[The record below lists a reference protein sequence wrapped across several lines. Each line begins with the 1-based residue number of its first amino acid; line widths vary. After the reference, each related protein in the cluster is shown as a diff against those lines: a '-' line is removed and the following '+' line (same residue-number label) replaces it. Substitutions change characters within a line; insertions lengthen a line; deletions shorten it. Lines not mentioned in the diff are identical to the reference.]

1 MVSTLPRRHHVS
13 MRMLNEGWG
22 RHRWA
27 VVAAGVVALFIAGI
41 AVCEAMGWP
50 FLAAPTQRW
59 LSTALDRHVVLSSDV
74 KTQPDVKIHLLGSV
88 RLNAAHVEIGA
99 PKWSAAPH
107 TLLARDAHLKLSYG
121 DLWRA
126 WRGGPLNVAVLE
138 TSVLDGQLERMADGR
153 ASWQFGQA
161 PSPAA
166 SDAAPRMPTFG
177 KLQVANGTLSL
188 RDEPQALSM
197 DARFSLL
204 EGAGRTP
211 AGAAS
216 AGSASSVSSAAS
228 TASTASSDALPASGS
243 PPPGLQFHGKGQ
255 YRKLPLTVNVVTSG
269 VLPIVGE
276 DAAAVALPVEL
287 NAQIGRARMTFRG
300 TATDAVNLGG
310 LAGRFN
316 LQGPSAAALGDPTGV
331 TLPTTG
337 PIQFDGLLAK
347 KGAIWYAVL
356 ERIVVGSSRLSGAF
370 TFDPTRQTPLLAG
383 RLNGSKLLLADLG
396 PAIGTPVRNS
406 TVAERGKQAPA
417 RAVNPVPNP
426 VPSEVATT
434 KAPGRVLPDRPF
446 DLPSLR
452 AMDANILVDINSL
465 DLGTKLLEPLKPM
478 RTHLVLKDG
487 VLALNNLDARTG
499 QGNLSGRVQLDGRK
513 SLALWAADLRW
524 NGIRLERWIQQTRAG
539 NAPPYLSGS
548 LSGRA
553 RVEGQGKSTA
563 AILGSLRGDVRMNV
577 VNGSVS
583 HLAIEAAGL
592 DIAQALGVLI
602 KGDDALPILCTVA
615 DLAVE
620 KGVLKPRALV
630 LDTTDSTVWVDGS
643 ISMAT
648 EALDLRLLVSPKDF
662 SPLALR
668 SPIHLKGN
676 FGNPDVSIDKAKLG
690 QRIGAA
696 ALLGLLNPI
705 AAILPFFD
713 IGDSDDASRGA
724 SKCRALSQR
733 VGAKPGVQPPLKLQP
748 TVSAVQVTP
757 RRKPLEPS
765 AVSRR

>member
-1 MVSTLPRRHHVS
+1 M
-13 MRMLNEGWG
+13 
-22 RHRWA
+22 A
-27 VVAAGVVALFIAGI
+27 VVAAGVLALFVAGI

-50 FLAAPTQRW
+50 FLAAPMQRW
-59 LSTALDRHVVLSSDV
+59 LSTALDRRVVLSSDA

-88 RLNAAHVEIGA
+88 RLNAAHIEIGA

-107 TLLARDAHLKLSYG
+107 TLLARDAHLQLSYG

-138 TSVLDGQLERMADGR
+138 ASVLDGQLERTTDGR

-177 KLQVANGTLSL
+177 KLQVAQGTLSL

-204 EGAGRTP
+204 EGAGRTL

-216 AGSASSVSSAAS
+216 AGSVSSVSSAAS
-228 TASTASSDALPASGS
+228 TASSDGLSASGS
-243 PPPGLQFHGKGQ
+243 TPPGLQFHGKGQ

-287 NAQIGRARMTFRG
+287 NAQIGRARMTFLG

-316 LQGPSAAALGDPTGV
+316 LQGPSAAALGDPAGV

-347 KGAIWYAVL
+347 KGAIWNAVL

-370 TFDPTRQTPLLAG
+370 TYDPTRPTPLLAG

-396 PAIGTPVRNS
+396 PSIGTAVRNPS
-406 TVAERGKQAPA
+406 PAERGKPAPGPA
-417 RAVNPVPNP
+417 SKPA
-426 VPSEVATT
+426 PSEAATT

-446 DLPSLR
+446 DLPALR

-513 SLALWAADLRW
+513 ALALWTADLRW
-524 NGIRLERWIQQTRAG
+524 NGIRLERWIQQTRSG
-539 NAPPYLSGS
+539 NAPPYLSGG
-548 LSGRA
+548 LNGRA

-563 AILGSLRGDVRMNV
+563 AILGSLRGNVRMNL

-583 HLAIEAAGL
+583 HLAVEAAGL
-592 DIAQALGVLI
+592 DIAQGLGVLI
-602 KGDDALPILCTVA
+602 KGDDALPILCTAA

-630 LDTTDSTVWVDGS
+630 LDTKDSTVWVDGS
-643 ISMAT
+643 ISMAS
-648 EALDLRLLVSPKDF
+648 EELDLRLLVSPKDF

-676 FGNPDVSIDKAKLG
+676 FANPDVSIDKAKLG
-690 QRIGAA
+690 QRVGAA

-705 AAILPFFD
+705 AAIIPFFD
-713 IGDSDDASRGA
+713 IGDSNDASRGA
-724 SKCRALSQR
+724 SKCRALSQQ
-733 VGAKPGVQPPLKLQP
+733 VGAKPRVEIP
-748 TVSAVQVTP
+748 TKSHAIVSAAQVMP
-757 RRKPLEPS
+757 RSKPSDPN

>member
-1 MVSTLPRRHHVS
+1 MVRILPRRHHAF

-27 VVAAGVVALFIAGI
+27 VMAAGVVALFIAGI

-50 FLAAPTQRW
+50 FLAAPMQRW
-59 LSTALDRHVVLSSDV
+59 LSTALDRRVVLSSDA

-126 WRGGPLNVAVLE
+126 WRGGPLNIAVLE
-138 TSVLDGQLERMADGR
+138 ASVLDGQLERTADGR
-153 ASWQFGQA
+153 ASWQFGQS

-166 SDAAPRMPTFG
+166 SGAPPRMPTFG

-204 EGAGRTP
+204 EGAGRAP
-211 AGAAS
+211 SGAAS
-216 AGSASSVSSAAS
+216 AGAASLVSPAAS
-228 TASTASSDALPASGS
+228 TASTAPADGLPASAS
-243 PPPGLQFHGKGQ
+243 TPPGLQFHGKGQ
-255 YRKLPLTVNVVTSG
+255 YRKLPLIVNVVTAG
-269 VLPIVGE
+269 VVPIVGE
-276 DAAAVALPVEL
+276 GAAAVALPVEL

-316 LQGPSAAALGDPTGV
+316 LQGPSAAALGDPGGV

-347 KGAIWYAVL
+347 KGPIWNAVL

-370 TFDPTRQTPLLAG
+370 TYDPTQKIPLLSG

-396 PAIGTPVRNS
+396 PSIGAAVRNP
-406 TVAERGKQAPA
+406 TVAITAAKRGKPALAPA
-417 RAVNPVPNP
+417 LNSALNSAPDEAAP
-426 VPSEVATT
+426 T
-434 KAPGRVLPDRPF
+434 KAQGRVLPNRPF

-465 DLGTKLLEPLKPM
+465 DLGSKLLEPLKPM

-499 QGNLSGRVQLDGRK
+499 QGNLTGRVQLDGRN
-513 SLALWAADLRW
+513 SLALCASAARALLSRKFSTLRTALGASPPAICLVSASMSSCSPV
-524 NGIRLERWIQQTRAG
+524 NRLFCISPRR
-539 NAPPYLSGS
+539 
-548 LSGRA
+548 
-553 RVEGQGKSTA
+553 ST
-563 AILGSLRGDVRMNV
+563 SLRE
-577 VNGSVS
+577 SVLPS
-583 HLAIEAAGL
+583 I
-592 DIAQALGVLI
+592 
-602 KGDDALPILCTVA
+602 ALPYSLNARATASNGPPFIPVA
-615 DLAVE
+615 
-620 KGVLKPRALV
+620 
-630 LDTTDSTVWVDGS
+630 S
-643 ISMAT
+643 
-648 EALDLRLLVSPKDF
+648 
-662 SPLALR
+662 
-668 SPIHLKGN
+668 
-676 FGNPDVSIDKAKLG
+676 
-690 QRIGAA
+690 AA
-696 ALLGLLNPI
+696 
-705 AAILPFFD
+705 
-713 IGDSDDASRGA
+713 
-724 SKCRALSQR
+724 
-733 VGAKPGVQPPLKLQP
+733 
-748 TVSAVQVTP
+748 
-757 RRKPLEPS
+757 E
-765 AVSRR
+765 

>member
-1 MVSTLPRRHHVS
+1 MVRALTRRHHLS
-13 MRMLNEGWG
+13 MRMLNQSWG

-27 VVAAGVVALFIAGI
+27 VAAAGVVVLFIAGI

-50 FLAAPTQRW
+50 FLAAPMQRW
-59 LSTALDRHVVLSSDV
+59 LSTALDRRVVLSSDA
-74 KTQPDVKIHLLGSV
+74 KNRPDVKVHLLGSV

-99 PKWSAAPH
+99 PKWSVAPH

-126 WRGGPLNVAVLE
+126 WRGGPLNIAVLE
-138 TSVLDGQLERMADGR
+138 ASVLDGQLERMADGR

-177 KLQVANGTLSL
+177 KLQVAQGTLSL

-211 AGAAS
+211 TGAAL
-216 AGSASSVSSAAS
+216 AGSASSVLSAAS
-228 TASTASSDALPASGS
+228 GASGASSVGLTTSGS
-243 PPPGLQFHGKGQ
+243 PPPGLQFHGQGQ

-276 DAAAVALPVEL
+276 DATAVTLPVEL

-300 TATDAVNLGG
+300 TATDAVSLGG
-310 LAGRFN
+310 LAGRFS
-316 LQGPSAAALGDPTGV
+316 LQGPSAAALGDPAGV

-347 KGAIWYAVL
+347 KGAIWNAVL

-370 TFDPTRQTPLLAG
+370 TYDPTRQTPLLAG

-396 PAIGTPVRNS
+396 PSIGTAVRNPS
-406 TVAERGKQAPA
+406 PAERGKPAPGLA
-417 RAVNPVPNP
+417 SKPA
-426 VPSEVATT
+426 PSEAVTT

-465 DLGTKLLEPLKPM
+465 DLGTKLLEPLNPI
-478 RTHLVLKDG
+478 RTHLVVKDG

-499 QGNLSGRVQLDGRK
+499 QGNLTGRVQLDGRNA
-513 SLALWAADLRW
+513 LALWTADLRW
-524 NGIRLERWIQQTRAG
+524 NGIRLERWIQQTRSG
-539 NAPPYLSGS
+539 NAPPYLSGG
-548 LSGRA
+548 LNGRA

-563 AILGSLRGDVRMNV
+563 AILGSLRGNVRMNL

-592 DIAQALGVLI
+592 DIAQALGVMI
-602 KGDDALPILCTVA
+602 KGDDALPVLCTVA

-620 KGVLKPRALV
+620 KGILKPRALV

-643 ISMAT
+643 ISLAT

-676 FGNPDVSIDKAKLG
+676 FANPDVSIDKAKLG
-690 QRIGAA
+690 QRVGAA

-705 AAILPFFD
+705 AAIIPFFD
-713 IGDSDDASRGA
+713 IGDSNDASRGA
-724 SKCRALSQR
+724 SKCRALSQQ
-733 VGAKPGVQPPLKLQP
+733 VGAKPRVEIP
-748 TVSAVQVTP
+748 TKSHAIVSAAQVTP
-757 RRKPLEPS
+757 RHKPSEPS